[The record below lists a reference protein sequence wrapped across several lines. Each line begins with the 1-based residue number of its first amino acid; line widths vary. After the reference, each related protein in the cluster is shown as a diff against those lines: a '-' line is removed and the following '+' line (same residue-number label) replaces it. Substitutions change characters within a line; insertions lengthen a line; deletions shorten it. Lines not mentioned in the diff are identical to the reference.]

1 MFVGEVT
8 NFPEKLNIL
17 RINLL
22 NINGKHSWPLMPE
35 NYCCLIILIFL
46 WIYTSC
52 YNDSVMSFTNAEI
65 IDMHKKSGLFYHN
78 GAYIGVA
85 FVLHVQMCA
94 VIDQK
99 LGTSD

>member
-1 MFVGEVT
+1 
-8 NFPEKLNIL
+8 
-17 RINLL
+17 
-22 NINGKHSWPLMPE
+22 
-35 NYCCLIILIFL
+35 
-46 WIYTSC
+46 
-52 YNDSVMSFTNAEI
+52 MSFTNAEI